1 MTDIT
6 KTRLERIFPAVNF
19 LEFGTWFWPCGTHH
33 GVHFA
38 ITMDLLGSADKSP
51 GEGVFKI

>member
-6 KTRLERIFPAVNF
+6 ETRLERIFPAVNF
-19 LEFGTWFWPCGTHH
+19 LEFGTWFWLCGTHH

-38 ITMDLLGSADKSP
+38 ITMDLLGSADKSL